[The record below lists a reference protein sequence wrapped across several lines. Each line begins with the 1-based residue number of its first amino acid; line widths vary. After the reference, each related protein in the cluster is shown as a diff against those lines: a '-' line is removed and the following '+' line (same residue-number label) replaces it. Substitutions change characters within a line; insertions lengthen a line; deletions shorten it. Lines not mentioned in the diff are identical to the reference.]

1 MNVIIKNIFF
11 DLYGVLIGMD
21 ESSFIYFLS
30 KKSNQEYHTV
40 KNIIY
45 GDLYRQLERK
55 EVSFDRYLNLL
66 IEHFQI
72 TNIDSNKLKN
82 IWFSQN
88 ILELPIVTHL
98 QELSKNYSVQIISNT
113 SNKNLE
119 YLKNKF
125 NFFKYIRKTITSEN
139 ANSYKPKPDI
149 FNYAIKQSSCLPKQ
163 SIFVDDYIENVK
175 IADSLGF
182 ISHHYEDYDQFI
194 DFMNQFNLKY

>member
-30 KKSNQEYHTV
+30 KESKQEYHTV
-40 KNIIY
+40 KNMIY

-55 EVSFDRYLNLL
+55 EISFDEYLNLL

-125 NFFKYIRKTITSEN
+125 NFFKYIRNTITSEN

-149 FNYAIKQSSCLPKQ
+149 FNYAIIQSSCLSKE

-182 ISHHYEDYDQFI
+182 IGHHYEDYDQFI

>member
-1 MNVIIKNIFF
+1 MSIVVKNIFF

-30 KKSNQEYHTV
+30 KESKQEYHVV

-55 EVSFDRYLNLL
+55 EILFDEYLKLL
-66 IEHFQI
+66 IEHFKI
-72 TNIDSNKLKN
+72 TNVDSKKLRD
-82 IWFSQN
+82 IWFSQS
-88 ILELPIVTHL
+88 LSELPIVKHIK
-98 QELSKNYSVQIISNT
+98 ELSKNYSVQIISNT

-125 NFFKYIRKTITSEN
+125 EFFKYIKNTITSEN
-139 ANSYKPKPDI
+139 ANSYKPKPEI
-149 FNYAIKQSSCLPKQ
+149 FNYALEQSSCLSKH

-182 ISHHYEDYDQFI
+182 ISHHYTDYNQFI